1 MGMGVPWVT
10 ITGVTIT
17 PMITGTATGTDM
29 SISTAEDR
37 LKLAHWLSPAFPIGG
52 FAYSQG
58 LEQPMAM
65 GQVRTADQVDEWVRD
80 CLSFGTPRMDAIF
93 LARARAGDEPEML
106 SDLILAYASSAER
119 ELELMEQG
127 RAFTTL
133 MAAMSGEVV
142 PVRPYPVAVGVAS
155 RVLSLPDTEVIAL
168 FLQGA
173 AAQMISAATRFL
185 PLGQSESQV
194 MLARLAPLVT
204 TLAEFA
210 AAATLDDLGTFTPGA
225 DIAAMRHETL
235 EVRIF
240 RT

>member
-1 MGMGVPWVT
+1 M
-10 ITGVTIT
+10 
-17 PMITGTATGTDM
+17 GTDM

-37 LKLAHWLSPAFPIGG
+37 LRLAHWLSPAFPIGG

-58 LEQPMAM
+58 LELPMAT
-65 GQVRTADQVDEWVRD
+65 GQVQSADEVDAWVRD
-80 CLSFGTPRMDAIF
+80 CLSFGTLRMDAIF
-93 LARARAGDEPEML
+93 LARARAGDDPEAL

-119 ELELMEQG
+119 ELELLEQG
-127 RAFTTL
+127 RAFTAL
-133 MAAMSGEVV
+133 MAAMSGAAV

-155 RVLSLPDTEVIAL
+155 RALSLPDTEVIAL

-194 MLARLAPLVT
+194 MLAQLAPLVT
-204 TLAEFA
+204 TLAEIA